1 MFSFFLSLLLYR
13 DVVVIFVS
21 IDFEC
26 LVLDTLGQL
35 QLLILRFPF
44 LSFPFLSFFSFSSR

>member
-44 LSFPFLSFFSFSSR
+44 LSFLFFFLF

>member
-21 IDFEC
+21 IDFEY

-44 LSFPFLSFFSFSSR
+44 LSFSFFLSLLDK